1 MTRLSAGAPRIFFI
15 PDTYRRTVDVGRL
28 PTPDVD
34 MTAAF
39 TMHVHTVMIHWFH
52 LYQCHYRVG
61 YEGLQPAEIK
71 INIKGLYDDN
81 YCRTTEESREP
92 QGIVNGQ

>member
-1 MTRLSAGAPRIFFI
+1 MSG
-15 PDTYRRTVDVGRL
+15 DYRRQVL
-28 PTPDVD
+28 ILLL
-34 MTAAF
+34 F
-39 TMHVHTVMIHWFH
+39 SYTVMIHWLH

-61 YEGLQPAEIK
+61 YGSLQPVKIK
-71 INIKGLYDDN
+71 INIKGLYNDN